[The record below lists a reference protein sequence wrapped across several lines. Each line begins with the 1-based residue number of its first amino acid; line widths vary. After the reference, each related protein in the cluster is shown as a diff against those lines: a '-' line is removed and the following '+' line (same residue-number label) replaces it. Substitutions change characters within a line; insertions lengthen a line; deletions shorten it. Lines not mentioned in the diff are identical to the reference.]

1 MISSPDC
8 ATAALLRA
16 KNLSRRKRV
25 CSGKSEEF
33 MTEQEKYMK
42 AALKLAHRAAEEGE
56 VPVGAVVV
64 CDGKIV
70 GRGRNRRET
79 KKNAL
84 HHAEI
89 EAIEKACKKLGGWR
103 LHRCD
108 LYVTLEPCPMCAGA
122 IINARIKTVYFGA
135 FDPKAGSCGSMI
147 NLFSLPYN
155 HQPELVSG
163 VMEEQCADELR
174 TFFREL
180 RKKRKLIRKAQKS
193 EEAAAE
199 KRSRMRSVKE
209 KSSK

>member
-1 MISSPDC
+1 MSATERSSD
-8 ATAALLRA
+8 
-16 KNLSRRKRV
+16 
-25 CSGKSEEF
+25 
-33 MTEQEKYMK
+33 
-42 AALKLAHRAAEEGE
+42 
-56 VPVGAVVV
+56 
-64 CDGKIV
+64 
-70 GRGRNRRET
+70 RET

-199 KRSRMRSVKE
+199 SGKTQQNAFCERE
-209 KSSK
+209 K